1 MGRPDL
7 WWWDDFVVLVSG
19 LPSTSNTTML
29 LLADSDEGE
38 RLPDIGDPGRMDV
51 DAVWAHIDRARGV
64 TPKRTSDW
72 SAVRALDGRSRVQM
86 VDGHVVTPSGTVD
99 W

>member
-19 LPSTSNTTML
+19 LPATSNTTL
-29 LLADSDEGE
+29 LLAGSVDDAGDA
-38 RLPDIGDPGRMDV
+38 LPDIGDPDRVDV

-72 SAVRALDGRSRVQM
+72 STVRALDGRARVPM
-86 VDGHVVTPSGTVD
+86 VDGHIVTGTVD